1 MASHPDDGGGE
12 AVRRE
17 ERGAR
22 SHRGRL
28 RIWLVAACPFP
39 ARRGTPLRIERLSEA
54 LERLGHEVEVVSYGI
69 EEPGSST
76 SLTLHRALDPPR
88 SGTIA
93 PGPTP
98 SKLLRLDPLL
108 ARRLRR
114 LLKRRPPDVLHAHHI
129 EALLAAAWA
138 RRGLAVPLV
147 YDAHTLIATELPSYA
162 PAPLRTP
169 LAAAGRL
176 CDRLASRLAD
186 GVVGVTGEIVDHFA
200 SALGFPQERMTAAL
214 NGVEVEHFAV
224 ARNRAQPW
232 RIVYTGTLAAYQDV
246 DLLLAAFARAR
257 AADPR
262 LRLRLC
268 VSGDAE
274 QLRSA
279 LARFGI
285 ADSVEVEPDDFE
297 RLPERLAEC
306 QIAALP
312 RRHCPGLPQKLLNY
326 MAAGLAVV
334 ASRGAAKV
342 IQHGRTGLV
351 VENGDVAG
359 FARALLALAADPER
373 ARALGCAAQDWIRR
387 HHSWDAAAARV
398 EALYRR
404 LLEDPMRP
412 YREPERSAAG
422 DRPAG
427 PLPFDA
433 RSG

>member
-1 MASHPDDGGGE
+1 MGRQEPPQCAPRVH
-12 AVRRE
+12 RR
-17 ERGAR
+17 
-22 SHRGRL
+22 RL
-28 RIWLVAACPFP
+28 RICVVAACPFP

-54 LERLGHEVEVVSYGI
+54 LLRLGHEVEVVSYGI

-98 SKLLRLDPLL
+98 AKLLRLDPLL

-114 LLKRRPPDVLHAHHI
+114 LLESRPPDVLHAHHI

-138 RRGLAVPLV
+138 RRGRAIPLV

-162 PAPLRTP
+162 PAPLRAP
-169 LAAAGRL
+169 LEAAGRL
-176 CDRLASRLAD
+176 FDRLACRIAD

-200 SALGFPQERMTAAL
+200 SSLAFPRRRMTAAL
-214 NGVEVEHFAV
+214 NGVEMEHFAV
-224 ARNRAQPW
+224 GRERAQPW

-257 AADPR
+257 AADQR

-268 VSGDAE
+268 VSEGGERLQA
-274 QLRSA
+274 A

-285 ADSVEVEPDDFE
+285 ADSVEVEPDDFR

-359 FARALLALAADPER
+359 FARALVELAADPER
-373 ARALGCAAQDWIRR
+373 ARALGAAARDWIRR
-387 HHSWDAAAARV
+387 HHSWDAAAERV
-398 EALYRR
+398 DALYRR
-404 LLEDPMRP
+404 LLEERMPSP
-412 YREPERSAAG
+412 GAPERG
-422 DRPAG
+422 KVGERPAG